1 MPQMAPISWLF
12 MFILFSFTLLT
23 FCSSNYFLFKISPS
37 KSPEKKI
44 NISSIN
50 WKW

>member
-12 MFILFSFTLLT
+12 MFILFSFTLLM
-23 FCSSNYFLFKISPS
+23 FCSSNYFLFQSFPS
-37 KSPEKKI
+37 QILESKI
-44 NISSIN
+44 NFNSFN